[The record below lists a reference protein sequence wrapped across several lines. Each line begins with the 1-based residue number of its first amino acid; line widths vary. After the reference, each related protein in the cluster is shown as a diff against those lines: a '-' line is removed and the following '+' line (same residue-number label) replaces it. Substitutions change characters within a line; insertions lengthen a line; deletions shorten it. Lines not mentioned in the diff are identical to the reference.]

1 MRAILATAL
10 LCLFSFPA
18 SAFDRTH
25 PTNPWAAEMSAPSLY
40 QKREKSARKA
50 RHVRHVKVR
59 AKVRSSANTACL
71 PYQIKAALEKA
82 NQACGI
88 TVISTHRPG
97 ARIAGTGHQSMHATC
112 RAADFTTRNPP
123 CVIQAL
129 ADWRGKLS
137 TDYHRVRHF
146 HIDDGSYARFAH
158 GGGHRRHAKRTRYA
172 RAG

>member
-1 MRAILATAL
+1 MTRALLATL
-10 LCLFSFPA
+10 FFCLFSFPA
-18 SAFDRTH
+18 FAFDRH
-25 PTNPWAAEMSAPSLY
+25 DPLNPWNKEWSQPSPY
-40 QKREKSARKA
+40 QKRG
-50 RHVRHVKVR
+50 KVR
-59 AKVRSSANTACL
+59 QSAKKPTASRSVNTSCL

-88 TVISTHRPG
+88 TVISAHRPG
-97 ARIAGTGHQSMHATC
+97 ARIAGTGHMSMHATC

-129 ADWRGKLS
+129 SDWRGKLS

-158 GGGHRRHAKRTRYA
+158 GGHRRMHAKRTRYA